1 MTVILTSGVS
11 AYFHAFSLEH
21 GGVDQQQY
29 EENEKDDNKEDNLTQ
44 QKISN
49 YKENITSVEA
59 NEVIDAEPKD
69 MAEVVMYQGF
79 VLC

>member
-11 AYFHAFSLEH
+11 AYFHAVSLEH

-69 MAEVVMYQGF
+69 MAEVVMYRGF